1 MQFHPPFRP
10 QQSIFAVV
18 CFELGGLA
26 TRAPEVPN
34 VPYLRCCDGFC
45 DVWYRYDAS
54 AWGVLSSRWTDV
66 VRGDWWSNRWWWK
79 RRILRRSTVG
89 LARLYP
95 SHFPSF
101 SLHKVAS
108 ESRTFHKYIEHH
120 GNHNMIHVVDTAL
133 HSHNCEQN
141 HMLNGRDELIE

>member
-1 MQFHPPFRP
+1 M
-10 QQSIFAVV
+10 VV
-18 CFELGGLA
+18 EATNFE
-26 TRAPEVPN
+26 TKH
-34 VPYLRCCDGFC
+34 
-45 DVWYRYDAS
+45 
-54 AWGVLSSRWTDV
+54 T
-66 VRGDWWSNRWWWK
+66 
-79 RRILRRSTVG
+79 G

-108 ESRTFHKYIEHH
+108 ESRTFHKYVEHQ
-120 GNHNMIHVVDTAL
+120 GNYNMTHVVDTAL